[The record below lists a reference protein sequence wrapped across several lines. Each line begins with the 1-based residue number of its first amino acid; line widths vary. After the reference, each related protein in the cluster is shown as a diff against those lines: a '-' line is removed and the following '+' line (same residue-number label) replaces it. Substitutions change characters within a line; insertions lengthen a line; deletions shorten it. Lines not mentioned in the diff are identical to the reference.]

1 MSACDEL
8 RAKAAGVAS
17 LPEGDPEREDFLRHG
32 RGCAG
37 CMEALREGEKL
48 MRLIESSPLP
58 APSPQALQRASAAIL
73 SELRAASK
81 GPRLATPRPKW
92 LLQAAAAIPG
102 FLLPILIAR
111 HLDREGWAAALLL
124 LAAAAVLT
132 ASAGVLRSGALV
144 VLAASAGFAFAAGG
158 VPGVP
163 LSGAGLHLAE
173 LDCPFFELLAAAL
186 PLAAAFVV
194 FRRNPMPGALA
205 QAAAAGALAGQ
216 AALHIACPDSHNA
229 VHLWVFHVGGVAA
242 AALIGWL
249 LEGRLSAAHN

>member
-1 MSACDEL
+1 
-8 RAKAAGVAS
+8 
-17 LPEGDPEREDFLRHG
+17 
-32 RGCAG
+32 
-37 CMEALREGEKL
+37 MEALREGEKL

-81 GPRLATPRPKW
+81 GPRLATRRPKW

-111 HLDREGWAAALLL
+111 PLDREGWAAALLL

-216 AALHIACPDSHNA
+216 AALHIACPDSHHA
-229 VHLWVFHVGGVAA
+229 VHLWGFHVRGVAA

>member
-17 LPEGDPEREDFLRHG
+17 LPEGDPERAEYLRHG

-73 SELRAASK
+73 SELRAAST
-81 GPRLATPRPKW
+81 GPRRATPRPRW

-102 FLLPILIAR
+102 FLLPLLIAR
-111 HLDREGWAAALLL
+111 HLDRDGWAAALLL
-124 LAAAAVLT
+124 LAVAAVLT
-132 ASAGVLRSGALV
+132 ASAGKLRAGALV

-163 LSGAGLHLAE
+163 LSGASLHLGE
-173 LDCPFFELLAAAL
+173 LDCPFFELVAAAL
-186 PLAAAFVV
+186 PFAAAFVV

-216 AALHIACPDSHNA
+216 AALHLACPDSHNV
-229 VHLWVFHVGGVAA
+229 VHLWFFHVGGVAA
-242 AALIGWL
+242 AALIGWV
-249 LEGRLSAAHN
+249 LERQLIPAHN